1 MNANTQSSA
10 KYIKF
15 LLYAIVVVLVN
26 VAGLT
31 LFFRADLTHNGI
43 YSLSRISKQV
53 VSTLTEPLTVKV
65 FFTQDLP
72 APYNNTQ
79 RYLQDLLNEYA
90 QFNKKYFRPHFYN
103 VSPETEGISDDA
115 RANRE
120 MARDYGIN
128 PVQIQAVEKD
138 ELKFKKAYMGLVLI
152 HGDTIER
159 IPTITTT
166 DGLEYK
172 LTTAIQKLNN
182 KVSAL
187 LALDG
192 KVQVKLV
199 LSSSIYNVAPYMGI
213 KDLKSYAERLKK
225 IVTKLN
231 ATTYDKLAFSYI
243 DPSSDPAAAKEVQN
257 HKLMQLNWPALP
269 KDNVV
274 PGKGVIG
281 LMLQYKDKV
290 RDIPLLHVVRLP
302 IFGTQYQLTEP
313 EDVEELIN
321 VNLDRLININQEI
334 GYLADYGSLEP
345 WSLGAMGPRNQD
357 ALSRFNALVSK
368 SYSLKSISLK
378 DGPVPDGLKSLL
390 IARPTE
396 KFSDYALYQIDQAL
410 MRGTNLAFFLDAFK
424 ETHPAGQQSFM
435 NQMPNYVP
443 IDSGLEKLLAHYGV
457 RIKQSMVLDENCY
470 HQRISPQQG
479 GGEQPIYFAPIIQNA
494 QIAKDLDYMKNI
506 KGLVAVKI
514 SPLELVQKQID
525 NQKITA
531 HELFASS
538 KHSWEMRDRIILT
551 PMFLHPPGPES
562 EKGSLPLAYMLE
574 GSFTSYFKG
583 KPIPEKPAD
592 QDKQGKNGSSQKSGQ
607 PSADGDQGTPKNEE
621 LANIK
626 AQGAMREKSPPAKI
640 FVVASSEFLK
650 DSLLDEEGRSTN
662 AMFVQNILD
671 VLNGREGI
679 AAMRTKAQT
688 FNPLEETSATA
699 KATIKAVNIVGLPIL
714 VVIFGLCVWLRRH
727 ARRKSIQM
735 LFQG

>member
-1 MNANTQSSA
+1 MNANTRSSA
-10 KYIKF
+10 KYIKL

-43 YSLSRISKQV
+43 YSLSKISKKV
-53 VSTLTEPLTVKV
+53 VSTLSEPLTVKV

-128 PVQIQAVEKD
+128 PVQIQVVEKD
-138 ELKFKKAYMGLVLI
+138 ELKFKQAYMGLVLI

-166 DGLEYK
+166 NGLEYK

-199 LSSSIYNVAPYMGI
+199 LSSSLYNVAPYMGI

-225 IVTKLN
+225 IVAKLN
-231 ATTYDKLAFSYI
+231 TTTYNKLEFSYI
-243 DPSSDPAAAKEVQN
+243 DPSSDPAAAKEIQS
-257 HKLMQLNWPALP
+257 HKLMQLNWPAIA
-269 KDNVV
+269 KDNVM
-274 PGKGVIG
+274 PGSGVIG

-302 IFGTQYQLTEP
+302 IFGTQYQLTDP
-313 EDVEELIN
+313 DDVEELIN
-321 VNLDRLININQEI
+321 VNLDRLININQEL
-334 GYLADYGSLEP
+334 GYLAGYGTLEP
-345 WSLGAMGPRNQD
+345 WSFGSMGPRNPET
-357 ALSRFNALVSK
+357 LSRFNTLVSK
-368 SYSLKSISLK
+368 SYNLKSISIK
-378 DGPVPDGLKSLL
+378 DGPVPDGLKSLV

-410 MRGTNLAFFLDAFK
+410 MRGTNLVFFLDAFK
-424 ETHPAGQQSFM
+424 ETHPANQQPYM
-435 NQMPNYVP
+435 TQMPNYVP

-457 RIKQSMVLDENCY
+457 RIKNAIVLDENCY
-470 HQRISPQQG
+470 HQRLSPQQG
-479 GGEQPIYFAPIIQNA
+479 GGEQPIYFAPIIQNDH
-494 QIAKDLDYMKNI
+494 IAKDLDYMKNI

-525 NQKITA
+525 AQKITA
-531 HELFASS
+531 HELFGSS
-538 KHSWEMRDRIILT
+538 KRSWEMRDRIVLN
-551 PMFLHPPGPES
+551 PLFLHPPGSDS

-592 QDKQGKNGSSQKSGQ
+592 QKEKGKDASPQNSAKSAE
-607 PSADGDQGTPKNEE
+607 ADNQDTAERD
-621 LANIK
+621 LSNIK
-626 AQGAMREKSPPAKI
+626 AQGVMREQSPPVKI
-640 FVVASSEFLK
+640 FLTASSEFLK
-650 DSLLDEEGRSTN
+650 DNLLDDQGQSTN
-662 AMFVQNILD
+662 AMFVLNILD
-671 VLNGREGI
+671 ALNGREDI
-679 AAMRTKAQT
+679 AAMRTKVQT
-688 FNPLEETSATA
+688 FNPLEETSSTA
-699 KATIKAVNIVGLPIL
+699 KGIIKAVNIAGLPIL
-714 VVIFGLCVWLRRH
+714 VVFFGLCVWLRRH
-727 ARRKSIQM
+727 ARRKRIQM
-735 LFQG
+735 IFQA